1 MNIDQCFSK
10 SDEANDVGVQN
21 EILLEIIQKLS
32 IIETSLEYNIPER
45 IVESGRKVEEN
56 ILSSADKTE
65 TLVLT
70 GFRKLNRSLS
80 IRLRATAC

>member
-1 MNIDQCFSK
+1 MSEI
-10 SDEANDVGVQN
+10 NDVLKDALG
-21 EILLEIIQKLS
+21 IG
-32 IIETSLEYNIPER
+32 TYNIPER

-80 IRLRATAC
+80 IRLLATAC